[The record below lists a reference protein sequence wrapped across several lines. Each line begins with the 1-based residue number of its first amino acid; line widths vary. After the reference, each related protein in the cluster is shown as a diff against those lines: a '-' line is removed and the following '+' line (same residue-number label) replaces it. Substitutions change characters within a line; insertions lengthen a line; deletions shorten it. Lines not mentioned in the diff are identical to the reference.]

1 MSPRK
6 DVAIIGAAG
15 SCGRQ
20 LAMQL
25 LSRQALP
32 PYARLQLVARRGG
45 KSEVE
50 ILGLKTDL
58 RDAFADTA
66 PHIELIDRPELI
78 DADILVMLAG
88 STVPSDPTLNVDRR
102 VLARKNLEIFRTFA
116 EELGKRNGTPPLVI
130 VQSNPVE
137 LGVEVFSRHI
147 DRHHVIGAGAN
158 SDTMRF
164 SREVADSLGVRSS
177 DVTAFML
184 GQHGDNLI
192 PIWSKLA
199 AKGVDSSTLSSWIAE
214 QRSGR
219 SLESLPDEIVRYRS
233 ELLHDVASSQAHE
246 AFARAALLP
255 ADLRA
260 AVKPFLVH
268 TTAGRTTEIVTAHA
282 VAEIIETI
290 VNGRPSVFP
299 LQVRLEGEYLGL
311 NGTGAVPVQLTPEG
325 WTRVVDMDL
334 ADDEVTALHR
344 SFGAIA
350 SISASVEADETAD

>member
-1 MSPRK
+1 MSSRK

-25 LSRQALP
+25 LSRQVLP
-32 PYARLQLVARRGG
+32 PSARLQLVARRGG
-45 KSEVE
+45 KSEIE

-88 STVPSDPTLNVDRR
+88 STVPNDPTLNVDRIN
-102 VLARKNLEIFRTFA
+102 LARKNLEIFRTFA
-116 EELGKRNGTPPLVI
+116 EELGRRSGPPPLVI

-137 LGVEVFSRHI
+137 LGVDVFSRYI
-147 DRHHVIGAGAN
+147 DRHMVIGAGAN

-177 DVTAFML
+177 DVTAYML
-184 GQHGDNLI
+184 GQHGDYLI
-192 PIWSKLA
+192 PAWSKVA
-199 AKGVDSSTLSSWIAE
+199 VKGIDASVLTEWVLE
-214 QRSGR
+214 QRAGR
-219 SLESLPDEIVRYRS
+219 SLDTLSQEIIQHRNT
-233 ELLHDVASSQAHE
+233 LLSKVAANQVHE
-246 AFARAALLP
+246 AFYDASLLP

-268 TTAGRTTEIVTAHA
+268 TTAGRTTEIVTAHS
-282 VAEIIETI
+282 VAEIIESL
-290 VNGRPSVFP
+290 VSGRQSTFA
-299 LQVRLEGEYLGL
+299 LQVRLENEYLSL
-311 NGTGAVPVQLTPEG
+311 QGTGAVPVQLTHEG
-325 WTRVVDMDL
+325 WTRVVDMAL
-334 ADDEVTALHR
+334 AEDEVNALQR
-344 SFGAIA
+344 SFDAIA
-350 SISASVEADETAD
+350 SISASVEAR

>member
-25 LSRQALP
+25 LSRQTLP
-32 PYARLQLVARRGG
+32 PYSRLQLVARRGG
-45 KSEVE
+45 ESEVE

-66 PHIELIDRPELI
+66 PHIELIDRPELV

-88 STVPSDPTLNVDRR
+88 STIPHDPTLNVDRR
-102 VLARKNLEIFRTFA
+102 ALAKKNLTIFETFA
-116 EELGKRNGTPPLVI
+116 KELGSRRADPPIVI

-147 DRHHVIGAGAN
+147 DRHFVIGAGAN

-177 DVTAFML
+177 DVTALML

-192 PIWSKLA
+192 PIWSKVA
-199 AKGVDSSTLSSWIAE
+199 AKGIDASALTSWVAD
-214 QRSGR
+214 QRAGR
-219 SLESLPDEIVRYRS
+219 SLDQFPEEVLRHRND
-233 ELLHDVASSQAHE
+233 LLADVAASRVHE
-246 AFARAALLP
+246 AFAQAAQLP

-268 TTAGRTTEIVTAHA
+268 TTAGRTTEIMTAHA
-282 VAEIIETI
+282 VAEIIETL
-290 VNGRPSVFP
+290 VNGRSTVHP
-299 LQVRLEGEYLGL
+299 LQVRLEGDYLGL
-311 NGTGAVPVQLTPEG
+311 TGTGAVPVQLTTEG
-325 WTRVVDMDL
+325 WNRVIDLDL
-334 ADDEVTALHR
+334 ADDEVEALHR
-344 SFGAIA
+344 SFSAIG
-350 SISASVEADETAD
+350 SMLESVKTD

>member
-25 LSRQALP
+25 LSRQTLP
-32 PYARLQLVARRGG
+32 PYSRLQLVARRGG
-45 KSEVE
+45 KSESE

-66 PHIELIDRPELI
+66 PHIELIDRPELVN
-78 DADILVMLAG
+78 ADILVMLAG
-88 STVPSDPTLNVDRR
+88 STIPTDPTLNVDRR
-102 VLARKNLEIFRTFA
+102 TLARKNLAIFETFA
-116 EELGKRNGTPPLVI
+116 KELGRREGNPPLVI

-147 DRHHVIGAGAN
+147 DRHSVIGAGAN

-177 DVTAFML
+177 DVTALML

-192 PIWSKLA
+192 PIWSKVS
-199 AKGVDSSTLSSWIAE
+199 AKGIDASALTDWIAA
-214 QRSGR
+214 QRKGR
-219 SLESLPDEIVRYRS
+219 SLENFPDEVVRHRA
-233 ELLHDVASSQAHE
+233 ELLQAVTSSRVHD
-246 AFARAALLP
+246 AFAQAAQLP

-268 TTAGRTTEIVTAHA
+268 TTAGRTTEIMTAHA
-282 VAEIIETI
+282 VAEIIETL
-290 VNGRPSVFP
+290 VDGRSTVHP
-299 LQVRLEGEYLGL
+299 LQVRLDGDYLGL
-311 NGTGAVPVQLTPEG
+311 HGTGAVPVQLTHAG
-325 WTRVVDMDL
+325 WTRVIDL
-334 ADDEVTALHR
+334 ALAEDEVEALHR
-344 SFGAIA
+344 SFAAITA
-350 SISASVEADETAD
+350 MSVIVESD

>member
-1 MSPRK
+1 MSSRK

-25 LSRQALP
+25 LSRQILAP
-32 PYARLQLVARRGG
+32 SARLQIVARRGG

-78 DADILVMLAG
+78 NADILVMLAG
-88 STVPSDPTLNVDRR
+88 STVPNDPTLNVDRIK
-102 VLARKNLEIFRTFA
+102 LARKNLEIFRTFA
-116 EELGKRNGTPPLVI
+116 EELGRRNGPPPLVI

-137 LGVEVFSRHI
+137 LGVDVFSRSI
-147 DRHHVIGAGAN
+147 DRHMVIGAGAN

-177 DVTAFML
+177 DVTAYML
-184 GQHGDNLI
+184 GQHGDHLV

-199 AKGVDSSTLSSWIAE
+199 VKGTDASVLSEWIFE
-214 QRSGR
+214 QRAGR
-219 SLESLPDEIVRYRS
+219 SLELMSQEIIQHRS
-233 ELLHDVASSQAHE
+233 DLLHKVASQRAHE
-246 AFARAALLP
+246 AFQDASLLP

-268 TTAGRTTEIVTAHA
+268 TTAGRTTEIVTAHS
-282 VAEIIETI
+282 VAEIIESL
-290 VNGRPSVFP
+290 VSGRQSTFA
-299 LQVRLEGEYLGL
+299 LQVRLENEYLSL
-311 NGTGAVPVQLTPEG
+311 EGTGAVPVQLTPEG
-325 WTRVVDMDL
+325 WTRVVDMAL
-334 ADDEVTALHR
+334 VEDEVDALKK
-344 SFGAIA
+344 SFDAIA
-350 SISASVEADETAD
+350 AISANVEAR

>member
-25 LSRQALP
+25 LSRKVLP
-32 PYARLQLVARRGG
+32 PSARLQLVARRGG
-45 KSEVE
+45 RSEVE

-58 RDAFADTA
+58 RDAFADSA

-88 STVPSDPTLNVDRR
+88 STVPHDPTLNIDRIE
-102 VLARKNLEIFRTFA
+102 LARKNLDIFRTFA
-116 EELGKRNGTPPLVI
+116 EELGRRNGPPPLVI

-137 LGVEVFSRHI
+137 LGVDVFSRYI
-147 DRHHVIGAGAN
+147 DRHMVIGAGAN

-184 GQHGDNLI
+184 GQHGDYLI
-192 PIWSKLA
+192 PIWSKVA
-199 AKGVDSSTLSSWIAE
+199 VKGIDASVLTDWIRE
-214 QRSGR
+214 QRAGR
-219 SLESLPDEIVRYRS
+219 SLDSLSQEIVHCRS
-233 ELLHDVASSQAHE
+233 ELLGKVAAHQAHE
-246 AFARAALLP
+246 AFSDAALLP

-268 TTAGRTTEIVTAHA
+268 TTAGRTTEIVTAHS
-282 VAEIIETI
+282 VAEIIETLI
-290 VNGRPSVFP
+290 SGRQSTFA
-299 LQVRLEGEYLGL
+299 LQVRLEKEYLDL
-311 NGTGAVPVQLTPEG
+311 KGTGAVPVQLTPQG
-325 WTRVVDMDL
+325 WTRVVDMAL
-334 ADDEVTALHR
+334 AEDEVAALRH
-344 SFGAIA
+344 SFDAIE
-350 SISASVEADETAD
+350 SVSSSVEAR